1 MTKEIIIHIY
11 CVIFLCSQ
19 CLLVFVLP
27 FLGCMFYLEVGINFR
42 ELQKC
47 LQLSKTRILIFEDE
61 PYVGGRLW
69 FFKRQSQA
77 TKICSISHSAGCKQV
92 PITRRIY
99 FIFHPDGQKYTLITK
114 KNILHFPSPWMQ
126 KKKNIPILHNRVSFY
141 GFLFSFFVSLT
152 ILAWR
157 QCFGQMESNSVLK
170 HRMTRIINLKLRKC
184 LRWVSCPSSDF

>member
-1 MTKEIIIHIY
+1 
-11 CVIFLCSQ
+11 
-19 CLLVFVLP
+19 
-27 FLGCMFYLEVGINFR
+27 MFYLEVGINFR

-61 PYVGGRLW
+61 PYVGRRLW

-92 PITRRIY
+92 SITRRIY

-126 KKKNIPILHNRVSFY
+126 IYIYIPILHNRVSFY

-157 QCFGQMESNSVLK
+157 QCFG
-170 HRMTRIINLKLRKC
+170 
-184 LRWVSCPSSDF
+184 